1 MQRRSTAKWASLAA
15 PMMLLA
21 AGLPA
26 AGLHTAAVLD
36 NNTDRKNP
44 AFFMSV
50 LSDIAVPL

>member
-1 MQRRSTAKWASLAA
+1 MAA